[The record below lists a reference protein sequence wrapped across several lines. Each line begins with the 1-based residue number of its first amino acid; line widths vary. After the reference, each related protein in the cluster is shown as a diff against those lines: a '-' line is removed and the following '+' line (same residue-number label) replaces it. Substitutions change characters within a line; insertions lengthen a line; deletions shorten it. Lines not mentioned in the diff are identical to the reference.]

1 MSIEPAGQPR
11 ELKILVVDDDRDGAE
26 SLAIL
31 LQLSGHQVRLAYD
44 GKQAL
49 TIAREF
55 IPNVALIDLG
65 LPMMNG
71 FEVARLIRQEPAL
84 NTTVLVALTGYGRE
98 DDKRESVKA
107 GFDHHLVKPTD
118 FNALE
123 QVLQTVAD
131 SEQADNSRTPN

>member
-1 MSIEPAGQPR
+1 MSIEPAGHPH

-65 LPMMNG
+65 LPVIDG
-71 FEVARLIRQEPAL
+71 FEVARLIRQEQAL

-98 DDKRESVKA
+98 DDKRDSVKA

-123 QVLQTVAD
+123 QLLQTVAGG
-131 SEQADNSRTPN
+131 EQADHSRAPN